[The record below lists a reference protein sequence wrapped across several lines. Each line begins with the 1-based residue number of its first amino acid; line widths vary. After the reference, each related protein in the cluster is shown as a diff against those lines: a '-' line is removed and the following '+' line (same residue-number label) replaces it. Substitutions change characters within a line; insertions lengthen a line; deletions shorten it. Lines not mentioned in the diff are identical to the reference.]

1 MTHLVGK
8 AGRQR
13 HGDRHHWDKRRRV
26 HAVDLDLLGHLD
38 AGELMDR
45 DGLGDVDR
53 GSLQSRRGS
62 GASRRVEP
70 VHRDRRSDSL
80 RHAATGSRK
89 LIVC

>member
-1 MTHLVGK
+1 MAKQVVSGMATGTTS
-8 AGRQR
+8 
-13 HGDRHHWDKRRRV
+13 WDKRRRL
-26 HAVDLDLLGHLD
+26 HAVDVDLLGHLD

-70 VHRDRRSDSL
+70 VHLD
-80 RHAATGSRK
+80 G
-89 LIVC
+89 

>member
-26 HAVDLDLLGHLD
+26 HEVDLDLLGHLD

-70 VHRDRRSDSL
+70 VHLD
-80 RHAATGSRK
+80 G
-89 LIVC
+89 